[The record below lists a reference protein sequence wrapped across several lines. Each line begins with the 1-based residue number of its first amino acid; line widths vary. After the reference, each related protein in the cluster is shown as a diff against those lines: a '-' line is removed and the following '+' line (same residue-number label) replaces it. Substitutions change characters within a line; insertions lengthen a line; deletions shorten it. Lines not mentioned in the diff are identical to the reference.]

1 MKKFNKKITVIE
13 NPQNHGI
20 IKKIWYTKS
29 VYYSKYKVHRTKG
42 NREMILENEKI
53 KQALEYI
60 KEEDPATTQDTLNM
74 CQIPA
79 PS

>member
-1 MKKFNKKITVIE
+1 
-13 NPQNHGI
+13 
-20 IKKIWYTKS
+20 
-29 VYYSKYKVHRTKG
+29 
-42 NREMILENEKI
+42 MILENEKI

-79 PS
+79 PSYKEEKKAEYIRDRFREIGLRDVRIDAV

>member
-1 MKKFNKKITVIE
+1 MFIT
-13 NPQNHGI
+13 
-20 IKKIWYTKS
+20 T
-29 VYYSKYKVHRTKG
+29 KYKVHRTKG

-79 PS
+79 PSYKEEKKAEYIRTRQ

>member
-1 MKKFNKKITVIE
+1 
-13 NPQNHGI
+13 
-20 IKKIWYTKS
+20 
-29 VYYSKYKVHRTKG
+29 
-42 NREMILENEKI
+42 MILENEKI

-79 PS
+79 PSYKEEKKRSISGIGSGRSGLGMSGLTLLEMCLGSGREPVKDQV

>member
-1 MKKFNKKITVIE
+1 
-13 NPQNHGI
+13 
-20 IKKIWYTKS
+20 
-29 VYYSKYKVHRTKG
+29 
-42 NREMILENEKI
+42 MILENEKI

-79 PS
+79 PSYKEEKKRSISGSGSGRSGLGMSGLTLLEMCLVSGREQVKDQV

>member
-1 MKKFNKKITVIE
+1 
-13 NPQNHGI
+13 
-20 IKKIWYTKS
+20 
-29 VYYSKYKVHRTKG
+29 
-42 NREMILENEKI
+42 MILENEKI

-79 PS
+79 PSYKEEKKADPGAVPGDRA

>member
-1 MKKFNKKITVIE
+1 
-13 NPQNHGI
+13 
-20 IKKIWYTKS
+20 
-29 VYYSKYKVHRTKG
+29 
-42 NREMILENEKI
+42 MILENEKI

-79 PS
+79 PSYKKRKKRSISGSGSGRSGLGMSGLTLLEMCLGSGREPVKDQV

>member
-1 MKKFNKKITVIE
+1 
-13 NPQNHGI
+13 
-20 IKKIWYTKS
+20 
-29 VYYSKYKVHRTKG
+29 
-42 NREMILENEKI
+42 MILENEKI

-79 PS
+79 PSYKEEKKAEYIRERFRESGLGMSGLTLLEMCLVSGREQVKDQV

>member
-1 MKKFNKKITVIE
+1 
-13 NPQNHGI
+13 
-20 IKKIWYTKS
+20 
-29 VYYSKYKVHRTKG
+29 
-42 NREMILENEKI
+42 MILENEKI

-79 PS
+79 PSYKEEKKAEYIRDRFREIGSGLTLLEMCLGSGREPVKDQM

>member
-1 MKKFNKKITVIE
+1 
-13 NPQNHGI
+13 
-20 IKKIWYTKS
+20 
-29 VYYSKYKVHRTKG
+29 
-42 NREMILENEKI
+42 MILENEKI

-79 PS
+79 PSYKEEKKKRSISGIGSGRSGLGMSGLTLLEMCLGSGREPVRDQM

>member
-1 MKKFNKKITVIE
+1 
-13 NPQNHGI
+13 
-20 IKKIWYTKS
+20 
-29 VYYSKYKVHRTKG
+29 
-42 NREMILENEKI
+42 MILENEKI

-79 PS
+79 PSYKEEKKAEYIRERFRRSGLGMSGLTLLEMCLGSGREPVKDQV

>member
-1 MKKFNKKITVIE
+1 
-13 NPQNHGI
+13 
-20 IKKIWYTKS
+20 
-29 VYYSKYKVHRTKG
+29 
-42 NREMILENEKI
+42 MILENEKI

-79 PS
+79 PSYKEEKKAEYVRERFRQIGVGMSGLTRLEMCLVFGREPVKDQV

>member
-1 MKKFNKKITVIE
+1 
-13 NPQNHGI
+13 
-20 IKKIWYTKS
+20 
-29 VYYSKYKVHRTKG
+29 
-42 NREMILENEKI
+42 MILENEKI

-79 PS
+79 PSYKEEKKSGVYQGSVPGDRA